1 MKYTIIWREIAERVY
16 EIESDSF
23 EEAIEFL
30 KNGWNDG
37 TLPSEGAV
45 LFNEYICDETGDKDV
60 EFNGYW

>member
-23 EEAIEFL
+23 EEAIEIL
-30 KNGWNDG
+30 NNDWNNG

-45 LFNEYICDETGDKDV
+45 LLNEYICDETGDKDV